1 MNVLLAD
8 TSNTAII
15 SDPTT
20 LQTVATLLCE
30 DIQKTDNN
38 ISQGSVATRLRWDG
52 IFNEGPAVLLGA
64 TYSVNFF

>member
-38 ISQGSVATRLRWDG
+38 ISQGSVATRLR
-52 IFNEGPAVLLGA
+52 
-64 TYSVNFF
+64 